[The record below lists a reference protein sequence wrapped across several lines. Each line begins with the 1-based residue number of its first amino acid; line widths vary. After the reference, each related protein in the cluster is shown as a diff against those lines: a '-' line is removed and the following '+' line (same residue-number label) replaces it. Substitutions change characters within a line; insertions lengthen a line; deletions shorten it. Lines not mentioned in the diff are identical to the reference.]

1 MGQKIK
7 KKMCASFKFYLQKS
21 KRQSEVKQNWKTGC
35 RLNDNVHLGE
45 HFEVAKGK
53 WPRLIT
59 NMRRF
64 VFMPKRDG
72 KQIVI
77 KHT

>member
-1 MGQKIK
+1 
-7 KKMCASFKFYLQKS
+7 MCASFKFYLQKS
-21 KRQSEVKQNWKTGC
+21 KRQRYEIHIYWKTDC
-35 RLNDNVHLGE
+35 RLNDSVHLGE